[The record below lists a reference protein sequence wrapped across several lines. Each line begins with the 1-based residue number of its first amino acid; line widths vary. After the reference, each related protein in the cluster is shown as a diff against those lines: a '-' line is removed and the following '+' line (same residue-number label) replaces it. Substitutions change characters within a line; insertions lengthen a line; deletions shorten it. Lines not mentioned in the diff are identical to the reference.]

1 MLNTKI
7 DKIIEKRKKLHLEDD
22 FGIQKCW
29 DEITHLLSNN
39 ESETIEFLESC
50 SEEQLFWI
58 SEVFE
63 DVAHELQSKEYIKC
77 LRKLDKKYPELKL
90 KEDIDIAESYL

>member
-7 DKIIEKRKKLHLEDD
+7 DKIIKKRKKLHLEDD

-29 DEITHLLSNN
+29 DEIIHLLSNK
-39 ESETIEFLESC
+39 ELETIEFLESC

-63 DVAHELQSKEYIKC
+63 DVAYELQSKEYIKC
-77 LRKLDKKYPELKL
+77 LRKLDKKYPKLKL
-90 KEDIDIAESYL
+90 KEDIDVAESYL

>member
-1 MLNTKI
+1 MLNTQI
-7 DKIIEKRKKLHLEDD
+7 DKIIKKRRKLNLKDD

-39 ESETIEFLESC
+39 ELETIEFLESC
-50 SEEQLFWI
+50 SKEQLFWI

-90 KEDIDIAESYL
+90 KEDIDVVESYL